1 MGGEVDA
8 SSRYAAPM
16 AEIRRLG
23 KDDGA
28 LLRDVRLRALRD
40 APYAYGSWFAREAE
54 FADEVWD
61 DRVAESDAGHAA
73 AVFVAVED
81 GRLVGMAGGD
91 VHQDEPA
98 TVTLWGTWVDPA
110 VRRGGIGRGLVEA
123 VAAWARERGA
133 DQMTVRVTDT
143 KATLPAVTLYRKL
156 GFVETG
162 EQERLGSHPSL
173 VTVVMSR
180 SL

>member
-1 MGGEVDA
+1 V
-8 SSRYAAPM
+8 

-23 KDDGA
+23 RNDGA
-28 LLRDVRLRALRD
+28 LLREVRLRALRD
-40 APYAYGSWFAREAE
+40 APYAYSSWFAREAE

-61 DRVAESDAGHAA
+61 DRVAQSDAGLAA
-73 AVFVAVED
+73 AVFVAVEAE
-81 GRLVGMAGGD
+81 RSVGMAGGY
-91 VHQDEPA
+91 VHQDEPR
-98 TVTLWGTWVDPA
+98 TVTLWGSWVDPA
-110 VRRGGIGRGLVEA
+110 ARRGGIGRGLVEA

-133 DQMTVRVTDT
+133 DQMTLRVTDT
-143 KATLPAVTLYRKL
+143 KATLPAVSLYRRL

-162 EQERLGSHPSL
+162 EQEALGSHPSL